1 MRTSPRPP
9 DTSRCRVPPGRCAR
23 WPWPP
28 FDPAPPCLTRPA
40 TGTRR
45 LRRRYL
51 YGRARSTQRLLSP
64 AVKRGAAHRRH
75 RYCEATHDVGGRYRP
90 WQPGGKPMV
99 DPVTPGPGR
108 EPRPRPLLRTALG
121 DVLRRTRREQG
132 RSLDDVAREAK
143 VSMPYLSE
151 LERGRKEASSEI
163 VAAVCEALGVDIA
176 DVLVEVR
183 RDLVEKHAQ
192 TARVIRLDTARTTS
206 VRRRGSGDVHCL
218 AA

>member
-1 MRTSPRPP
+1 
-9 DTSRCRVPPGRCAR
+9 
-23 WPWPP
+23 
-28 FDPAPPCLTRPA
+28 
-40 TGTRR
+40 
-45 LRRRYL
+45 
-51 YGRARSTQRLLSP
+51 
-64 AVKRGAAHRRH
+64 
-75 RYCEATHDVGGRYRP
+75 
-90 WQPGGKPMV
+90 MV